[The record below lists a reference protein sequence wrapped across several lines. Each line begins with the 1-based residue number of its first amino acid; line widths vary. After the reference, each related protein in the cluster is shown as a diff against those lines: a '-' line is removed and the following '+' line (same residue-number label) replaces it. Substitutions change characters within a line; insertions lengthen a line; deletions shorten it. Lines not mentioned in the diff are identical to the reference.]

1 MLNIVN
7 IQSKIDSMIKEINSK
22 RDESIQEEYN
32 ELKILLCYNHCV
44 DIFEF
49 LKLYSKVQLNEILVN
64 IAIIYDLVGNSQ
76 LSLEILD
83 ESIKIIPNMPSVI
96 LFKSGLFVT
105 MNKLDEAQK
114 CLLKFKYLIGEDCYN
129 TYIYISIRIIYYYL
143 LEYEDNIILRE
154 INLVEKNFPEYY
166 NNNVILHFLKSKM
179 LHKLSEKFKNIDKN
193 RSYLYE
199 RDSILNKEKAFN
211 CRSLDAEY
219 LYTKDINKEKFTKIM
234 SMIYPN
240 FINIKPKTLVEY
252 NSNFKS
258 GFGLFFTLYE
268 ITKIIKLKI
277 LINKQK
283 QLNKNILTK
292 NNLLNKNKGEE
303 NNINLNT
310 CQEISNNEA
319 LNINSNEIK
328 KYQELILSLSKS
340 VWLQRYTN
348 EINIIYKIENKQI
361 KEKKSMKNIDINNIN
376 YKLKTNYYI
385 YQGYYST
392 MNLKDVI
399 IKNINLNN
407 KLKEMKNSFSNELKE
422 DFEQSKKIKENDY
435 NNIKEENYVKKDK
448 DIISKIQSNQ
458 NEIKEQ
464 NIFQTRLIQSTKNK
478 HKININI
485 NMNSK
490 NDSKDKPLI
499 MNTETPNN
507 NPGNLVKEKREK
519 IINLEII
526 TDKIQLNNN
535 IKINSVK
542 KDLIYLGSNKNVI
555 NTKSTLNN
563 NTINGKEKKQ
573 TKKNSIKSFN
583 KNQKE
588 NNNSNLFINVILGK
602 ESLYTIRNNKKYYLD
617 VNKNNNKKKTIVENE
632 RKRSKENGVSSVKFL
647 DKYNEI
653 RPNKAKNTIN
663 LDKNNIYI
671 NKSQPNN
678 TMKDL
683 IKYFKKN
690 DDHSNN
696 NKINVKVAG
705 KNDKKYLNKN
715 EKELYNKIL
724 ERKVKKK
731 ILKRNNTK
739 PLQKKINE
747 KYLKI
752 DKSPYNTINVKES
765 FNNKQKNINKVSSQN
780 INKLLINNYY
790 YKIKTYVQL
799 NKMNVNREIKKKKK
813 ENDNFLNIVL
823 SSIPKTIINSPNY
836 KKLSLSSSPSNDSKD
851 KKKGSSNNNIR
862 YKKIDI

>member
-1 MLNIVN
+1 
-7 IQSKIDSMIKEINSK
+7 
-22 RDESIQEEYN
+22 
-32 ELKILLCYNHCV
+32 
-44 DIFEF
+44 
-49 LKLYSKVQLNEILVN
+49 
-64 IAIIYDLVGNSQ
+64 
-76 LSLEILD
+76 
-83 ESIKIIPNMPSVI
+83 
-96 LFKSGLFVT
+96 
-105 MNKLDEAQK
+105 
-114 CLLKFKYLIGEDCYN
+114 
-129 TYIYISIRIIYYYL
+129 
-143 LEYEDNIILRE
+143 
-154 INLVEKNFPEYY
+154 
-166 NNNVILHFLKSKM
+166 
-179 LHKLSEKFKNIDKN
+179 
-193 RSYLYE
+193 
-199 RDSILNKEKAFN
+199 
-211 CRSLDAEY
+211 
-219 LYTKDINKEKFTKIM
+219 
-234 SMIYPN
+234 
-240 FINIKPKTLVEY
+240 
-252 NSNFKS
+252 
-258 GFGLFFTLYE
+258 
-268 ITKIIKLKI
+268 
-277 LINKQK
+277 
-283 QLNKNILTK
+283 
-292 NNLLNKNKGEE
+292 
-303 NNINLNT
+303 
-310 CQEISNNEA
+310 
-319 LNINSNEIK
+319 
-328 KYQELILSLSKS
+328 
-340 VWLQRYTN
+340 
-348 EINIIYKIENKQI
+348 
-361 KEKKSMKNIDINNIN
+361 
-376 YKLKTNYYI
+376 
-385 YQGYYST
+385 
-392 MNLKDVI
+392 
-399 IKNINLNN
+399 
-407 KLKEMKNSFSNELKE
+407 MKNSFSNELKK

-464 NIFQTRLIQSTKNK
+464 NIFQTRLIQSTKIK
-478 HKININI
+478 HKINININI

-526 TDKIQLNNN
+526 TDKIQLDNN

-632 RKRSKENGVSSVKFL
+632 GKRSKENGVSSVKFL

-653 RPNKAKNTIN
+653 KPNKAKNTIN

-690 DDHSNN
+690 DEPSNNKN

-715 EKELYNKIL
+715 GKELYNKIL

-747 KYLKI
+747 KYLNI

-799 NKMNVNREIKKKKK
+799 NKMSVNREIKKKKK